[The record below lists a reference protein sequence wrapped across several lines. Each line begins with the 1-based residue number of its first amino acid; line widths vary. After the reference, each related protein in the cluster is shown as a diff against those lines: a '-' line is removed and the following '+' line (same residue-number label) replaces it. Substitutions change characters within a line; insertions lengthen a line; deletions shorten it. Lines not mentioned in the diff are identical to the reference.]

1 MKTLLFH
8 RFSNTK
14 FGLIQKSVLLT
25 PGCPI
30 LNHSYFWICVI
41 YTRFLNTVG
50 IVHVHLSILTFIDP
64 LHPPP
69 ILIQILDWRRKTLRT
84 WMKTLAYVDPLTQFS
99 SLLFSPL
106 IFMGAKEQGEYN
118 CTLNNITFSFWKF
131 KIIIA
136 TEGINGF
143 CWYRIDFVSCL
154 FLPNI
159 CIQYQIFTFC

>member
-50 IVHVHLSILTFIDP
+50 IIHVHLSIVAFIYPIHLP
-64 LHPPP
+64 L
-69 ILIQILDWRRKTLRT
+69 ILFQILEWRRKTLRT
-84 WMKTLAYVDPLTQFS
+84 WTKTLA
-99 SLLFSPL
+99 FSPL